1 MGEAMLFSATWR
13 DERRVQLGKLVVEPR
28 APASIGRPGDAV
40 ILAVRPEAWQIL
52 RPGEGQ
58 IDARVLKAAYLGNT
72 REYSFDTVL
81 GSIFV
86 VTHDLANV
94 LEPGDSA
101 SLRIAGPCSVVEP
114 DPPGAVEAG
123 AVHPRS

>member
-1 MGEAMLFSATWR
+1 
-13 DERRVQLGKLVVEPR
+13 LGKLVVEPR

-114 DPPGAVEAG
+114 GPPGAVEAG